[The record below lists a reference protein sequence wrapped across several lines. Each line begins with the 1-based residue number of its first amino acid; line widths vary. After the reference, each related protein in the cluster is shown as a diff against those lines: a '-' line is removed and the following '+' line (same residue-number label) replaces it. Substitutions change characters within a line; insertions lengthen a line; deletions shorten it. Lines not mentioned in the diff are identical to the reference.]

1 MPVVRVS
8 KGRFDSN
15 NGAEAR
21 RVLVDSEEA
30 LREPLQALNGLQ
42 RYYVGIDE
50 ERGYVT
56 NVSVWDSLADAH
68 QMDTLQ
74 PMLAQRPVLEAA
86 GVRFEAITNHET
98 LWTITP

>member
-1 MPVVRVS
+1 MLVVRIS
-8 KGRFDSN
+8 KGRFDPTH
-15 NGAEAR
+15 GADAR
-21 RVLVDSEEA
+21 RVLVDSEGA
-30 LREPLQALNGLQ
+30 LREPLQALNGL
-42 RYYVGIDE
+42 RHYYVGIDE

-56 NVSVWDSLADAH
+56 NVSVWDSLSDAH

-86 GVRFEAITNHET
+86 GVSFEAITNHET